1 MLNLAPW
8 RYRHIFTKQGGPITR
23 IEFSEF
29 PVLGRKCFQANA
41 YLAPHLTGKPRPEHN
56 LYSDADGT
64 GTNLSAMVARYM
76 AISEAL
82 ERWAFHVKVRDFDR
96 DLYGFDRDSSS
107 NGMAAF
113 PGLFAGQCRTKAYWE
128 ALERH
133 CVIAW
138 WDGRL
143 TARERPTS
151 WADVHAV
158 QIEHPLGRGVM
169 VILYKKCTPGDF
181 FSYGHAAGHDFASA
195 SQRASIEL
203 CRNEYVLRCFRATHP
218 TFTIDDLPQIKN
230 IFERRLIFFSFPEG
244 HALFQERLR
253 TPVQARRPAS
263 PPRVMFD
270 GPLLGPW
277 SRYATVWRVAFEL
290 PTESCM
296 GPKLDFFF
304 W

>member
-1 MLNLAPW
+1 M
-8 RYRHIFTKQGGPITR
+8 
-23 IEFSEF
+23 
-29 PVLGRKCFQANA
+29 
-41 YLAPHLTGKPRPEHN
+41 
-56 LYSDADGT
+56 
-64 GTNLSAMVARYM
+64 
-76 AISEAL
+76 
-82 ERWAFHVKVRDFDR
+82 RDFDR

-113 PGLFAGQCRTKAYWE
+113 PGLLASQCRTKAYWE
-128 ALERH
+128 ALERY

-143 TARERPTS
+143 TASERPTP
-151 WADVHAV
+151 WPEVHAV
-158 QIEHPLGRGVM
+158 QIEHPLRRGVM

-181 FSYGHAAGHDFASA
+181 FSYGHAAGRDFASA

-218 TFTIDDLPQIKN
+218 SFTADDLPEIKD
-230 IFERRLIFFSFPEG
+230 IFERRLVFFSLPNG
-244 HALFQERLR
+244 HALFQEHLRL
-253 TPVQARRPAS
+253 PVQTRRPAT
-263 PPRVMFD
+263 PPKVMFD
-270 GPLLGPW
+270 GPILGPW

-296 GPKLDFFF
+296 GPRLDFFF